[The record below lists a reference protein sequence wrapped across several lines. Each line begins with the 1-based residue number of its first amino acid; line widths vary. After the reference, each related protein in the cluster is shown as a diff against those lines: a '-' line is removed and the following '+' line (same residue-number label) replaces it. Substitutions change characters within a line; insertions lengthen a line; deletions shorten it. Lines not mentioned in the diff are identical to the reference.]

1 MNKINKII
9 VLSIVDLLF
18 FLLSF
23 IFIIND
29 LTNYLIVF
37 VTLTIIF
44 FIYLIYTVFEKT
56 DEESIYKKKIKKI
69 LKTYDSILVYM
80 EDDYKLNNENIMFV
94 KKFEDLLIARDEVN
108 NPILFI
114 DEEKSSV
121 FLLEDEERFSEEKAR
136 RRICSTSSGESP
148 SSRAFPPSWKL
159 ASMKVQPSS
168 LAASPTLKSSPF
180 SSFGLYFV
188 LRNVLMIFLALSIR
202 DLCAVYGFKI
212 IFCRWRVGPMP

>member
-9 VLSIVDLLF
+9 VLSVVDLLF

-37 VTLTIIF
+37 VTLTIIL

-80 EDDYKLNNENIMFV
+80 EDDYKLNDENIMFV

-121 FLLEDEERFSEEKAR
+121 FLLEDDTNLLVYIMKINEEVVSKTELKLLEQVYTNNIEPSNKILDNLERTTIIQLKNNKLFKV
-136 RRICSTSSGESP
+136 SP
-148 SSRAFPPSWKL
+148 VRK
-159 ASMKVQPSS
+159 
-168 LAASPTLKSSPF
+168 
-180 SSFGLYFV
+180 
-188 LRNVLMIFLALSIR
+188 
-202 DLCAVYGFKI
+202 
-212 IFCRWRVGPMP
+212 